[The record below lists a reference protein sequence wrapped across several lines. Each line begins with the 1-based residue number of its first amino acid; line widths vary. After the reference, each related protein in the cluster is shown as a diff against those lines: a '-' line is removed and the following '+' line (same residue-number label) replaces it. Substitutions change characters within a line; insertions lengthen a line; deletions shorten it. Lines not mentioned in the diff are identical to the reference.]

1 MYGFDS
7 SFSSSFVSVLECII
21 QNHFPPFLWSII
33 LLFCW
38 KAKENYSLKTKAI
51 YTISKPPRKL
61 LFDGCD
67 TWLWGSP
74 KNFLLVSS
82 TQHVYLQAS
91 LGSYLSAKTNGSI
104 TRHSNRILQ
113 SKTWA
118 DGDFLVLILPEERIP
133 LCVIF
138 ENMSKC
144 VILMK
149 CFHFKVL

>member
-38 KAKENYSLKTKAI
+38 KAKENYSLNTKAV

-67 TWLWGSP
+67 TSLWGSRKTFSAGIQHP
-74 KNFLLVSS
+74 TCVLASFLRII
-82 TQHVYLQAS
+82 
-91 LGSYLSAKTNGSI
+91 SI
-104 TRHSNRILQ
+104 YWNKREHHTTLQ
-113 SKTWA
+113 SDFTIQNVSWWWFFSFDTPWRA
-118 DGDFLVLILPEERIP
+118 DSLMRNLWKYVKMCDFDEMFP
-133 LCVIF
+133 L
-138 ENMSKC
+138 
-144 VILMK
+144 
-149 CFHFKVL
+149 